1 MNSEK
6 LSFREGFRVF
16 GKALKLSLKA
26 KTATSVVVTILGFP
40 LAFIPMLIATAI
52 RRFSD
57 EVHSLYGAG
66 SAAIADVLGAFIL
79 LSVLYVLQLTWNSV
93 RNYYA
98 KKDAINITSYMKE
111 RILRCTCNVKY
122 KYIEN
127 HDDFKQRIRFAD
139 TEAGNLVAESMQN
152 IIAWLQNIITFIS
165 IIYVLSSVDIWIVVI
180 MVAAC
185 IPAVVIAY
193 KFKDE
198 EYIEKTK
205 WIYESLMAIAYY
217 FESTWATSINEVRFF
232 KLYPRLKGKFR
243 GMMNRYLVKKN
254 KMTAKHTLW
263 SAVGDLFRN
272 GVFIAVLLITAARI
286 FENPDVGIGAFM
298 LVFTMAGQLQEVS
311 AKIFV
316 TAAQFSSDVRY
327 MQDFFY
333 LDELE
338 YELRNPNAL
347 PRANFDIEFENVNF
361 TYPNTEREVLHSLS
375 VRISEGEKVAIVGEN
390 GSGKSTFVS
399 LLTAMYEPDSGSI
412 KMGGES
418 IFENIS
424 STRKTLSAIFQEFA
438 HYEATIRENI
448 TVSDGSRLVRDENIL
463 KIARN
468 TGAEDVI
475 SEQPGGLDE
484 VVGSFSPT
492 GNNLSGGQWQKVA
505 ITRGAYR
512 SDANVM
518 ILDEPTAALDPLA
531 EAEIY
536 RNFTSLTG
544 DRTTILISHRLGI
557 TQLVDRILVF
567 DGGRIVEDGS
577 HDVLLAQG
585 GLYAKMYK
593 AQAQWYEGQ

>member
-6 LSFREGFRVF
+6 LQFREGIRIF
-16 GKALKLSLKA
+16 GKAFKLSLKA
-26 KTATSVVVTILGFP
+26 KTATSIIVTILGFP
-40 LAFIPMLIATAI
+40 LAFLPMLIATAI
-52 RRFSD
+52 RNFSD
-57 EVHSLYGAG
+57 EVQALYGAG
-66 SAAIADVLGAFIL
+66 MAAIADVMGAFIL
-79 LSVLYVLQLTWNSV
+79 LSALYVAQLTWNAV

-139 TEAGNLVAESMQN
+139 TDAGRLVAESMQN
-152 IIAWLQNIITFIS
+152 IVAWLQNIITFVS
-165 IIYVLSSVDIWIVVI
+165 IVYVLSGVDIWIVII

-198 EYIEKTK
+198 EYINKTK
-205 WIYESLMAIAYY
+205 WIYESLMAVAYF
-217 FESTWATSINEVRFF
+217 FESVWPNSINEVRFF
-232 KLYPRLKGKFR
+232 KLYPWLKGKFR

-254 KMTAKHTLW
+254 KMTAKHTAW
-263 SAVGDLFRN
+263 NAVGDLFRN
-272 GVFIAVLLITAARI
+272 GVYVAVLLITVARI
-286 FENPDVGIGAFM
+286 FENPEVGIGAFM

-311 AKIFV
+311 ARIFV
-316 TAAQFSSDVRY
+316 TAAQFTSDVRY

-338 YELRNPNAL
+338 YEDRDARAV
-347 PRANFDIEFENVNF
+347 PREKFDIEFENVNF
-361 TYPNTEREVLHSLS
+361 TYPNTEREVLHNLS
-375 VRISEGEKVAIVGEN
+375 VRIMEGEKVAIVGEN

-399 LLTAMYEPDSGSI
+399 LLTAMYEPGSGNI
-412 KMGGES
+412 KMGGENV
-418 IFENIS
+418 FENLS
-424 STRKTLSAIFQEFA
+424 ASRKTLSAIFQEFA
-438 HYEATIRENI
+438 HYETTIRENI
-448 TVSDGSRLVRDENIL
+448 TVSDGSRNASDEAIS
-463 KIARN
+463 KIAQS
-468 TGAEDVI
+468 TGAGDVI

-484 VVGSFSPT
+484 IVGSFSPT
-492 GNNLSGGQWQKVA
+492 GNNLSGGQWQKIA

-512 SDANVM
+512 SDAKIMV
-518 ILDEPTAALDPLA
+518 LDEPTAALDPLA

-536 RNFTSLTG
+536 RNFAALTG

-567 DGGRIVEDGS
+567 DDGRIVEDGD
-577 HDVLLAQG
+577 HNTLLANG
-585 GLYAKMYK
+585 GLYAKMYH
-593 AQAQWYEGQ
+593 AQAQWYE